1 MILNMESLSGVGVV
15 DKTAAILNALG
26 NGPLDL
32 AGLQTATDLP
42 RATAHRLTVALEAH
56 QLVRR
61 DAAGR
66 FCLGFELIRLGHA
79 AADSFPLAELA
90 MPILLKLRDRTGEAT
105 QLYVREGDA
114 RRCVAS
120 VQSSHGLR
128 WIVPVGA
135 LLPLDVGS
143 AGHVLAASGKR
154 LAQSVEEREPGV
166 ASVSA
171 AVLDSAGKVVAALSV
186 SGPVER
192 LTRSPSRR
200 FGAHAKAAATEV
212 TAALARS

>member
-1 MILNMESLSGVGVV
+1 MESLSGVGVV
-15 DKTAAILNALG
+15 DKAAAILSALG
-26 NGPLDL
+26 DGPLDL
-32 AGLQTATDLP
+32 ADLQAATDLP

-61 DAAGR
+61 DSAGR
-66 FCLGFELIRLGHA
+66 FCLGFELIRLGRV
-79 AADSFPLAELA
+79 AADAFPLADIA
-90 MPILLKLRDRTGEAT
+90 TPILIALRDRTGEAT

-114 RRCVAS
+114 RRCVVS

-143 AGHVLAASGKR
+143 AGHVLADNGPR
-154 LAQSVEEREPGV
+154 HAQSVEERERGV

-171 AVLDSAGKVVAALSV
+171 AVVDSSGVVVAAISL

-192 LTRSPSRR
+192 LTRTPTRR
-200 FGAHAKAAATEV
+200 FGTAVRAAAQEV
-212 TAALARS
+212 AAVLP

>member
-1 MILNMESLSGVGVV
+1 VESLSGVGVV
-15 DKTAAILNALG
+15 DKTAAILNALADG
-26 NGPLDL
+26 ALDL
-32 AGLQTATDLP
+32 AQLQTATDLP
-42 RATAHRLTVALEAH
+42 RATAHRLTVALEMH

-61 DAAGR
+61 DAQGR

-79 AADSFPLAELA
+79 AADSFPLTELA
-90 MPILLKLRDRTGEAT
+90 TPILIKLRDRTGEAT
-105 QLYVREGDA
+105 QLYVREGDS

-120 VQSSHGLR
+120 VQSTHGLR

-135 LLPLDVGS
+135 LLPLSVGS
-143 AGHVLAASGKR
+143 AGHVLADGGR
-154 LAQSVEEREPGV
+154 RVAQSVEEREPGV

-171 AVLDSAGKVVAALSV
+171 AVTDRAGKVIAAISI

-200 FGAHAKAAATEV
+200 FGADAKAAATEV
-212 TAALARS
+212 TAALAGGIS

>member
-1 MILNMESLSGVGVV
+1 MESLSGVGVI
-15 DKTAAILNALG
+15 DKAAAILSALAD
-26 NGPLDL
+26 NPLDL
-32 AGLQTATDLP
+32 AELQEVTDLP

-61 DAAGR
+61 DAQGR
-66 FCLGFELIRLGHA
+66 FCLGFELIRLGRA
-79 AADSFPLAELA
+79 AADEFPLAEIA
-90 MPILLKLRDRTGEAT
+90 MPILVALRDRTGEAT

-143 AGHVLAASGKR
+143 AGHVLADGGPLRAE
-154 LAQSVEEREPGV
+154 SVEERERGV

-171 AVLDSAGKVVAALSV
+171 AVLDHAGAVIAAISL

-192 LTRSPSRR
+192 LTRNPNRR
-200 FGAHAKAAATEV
+200 FGTAVRAAATEV
-212 TAALARS
+212 AASLP

>member
-1 MILNMESLSGVGVV
+1 MESLSGVGVI
-15 DKTAAILNALG
+15 DKAATILSALG
-26 NGPLDL
+26 AGPLDL
-32 AGLQTATDLP
+32 AELQAATDLP

-61 DAAGR
+61 DAVGR
-66 FCLGFELIRLGHA
+66 FCLGFELIRLGRVA
-79 AADSFPLAELA
+79 AEAFPLAETA
-90 MPILLKLRDRTGEAT
+90 MPSLIELRDLTGEAT

-135 LLPLDVGS
+135 LLPLKVGS
-143 AGHVLAASGKR
+143 AGHVLADDGPR
-154 LAQSVEEREPGV
+154 HAQSVEERERGV

-171 AVLDSAGKVVAALSV
+171 AVLDRRGAVVAAISL

-192 LTRSPSRR
+192 LTRTPSRR
-200 FGAHAKAAATEV
+200 FGTAVRAAAAEV
-212 TAALARS
+212 SAALPY

>member
-1 MILNMESLSGVGVV
+1 MESLSGVGVI
-15 DKTAAILNALG
+15 DKAAAILSALG

-32 AGLQTATDLP
+32 AELQTAIELP
-42 RATAHRLTVALEAH
+42 RATAHRLTVALEVH

-61 DAAGR
+61 DSAGR
-66 FCLGFELIRLGHA
+66 FCLGFELIRLGRA
-79 AADSFPLAELA
+79 AAEAFPLAETA
-90 MPILLKLRDRTGEAT
+90 MPILVALRDRTGEAT

-114 RRCVAS
+114 RRCIAS

-143 AGHVLAASGKR
+143 AGHVLADDGPR
-154 LAQSVEEREPGV
+154 HAQSVEERERGV

-171 AVLDSAGKVVAALSV
+171 AVVDGDGKVVAAISL

-192 LTRSPSRR
+192 LTRTPTRR
-200 FGAHAKAAATEV
+200 FGTAVRAAAAEV
-212 TAALARS
+212 AAVLP

>member
-1 MILNMESLSGVGVV
+1 MESLSGVGVI
-15 DKTAAILNALG
+15 DKATAILNALAE
-26 NGPLDL
+26 GPLDL
-32 AGLQTATDLP
+32 AELQDATDLP

-61 DAAGR
+61 DTAGR

-79 AADSFPLAELA
+79 AAEAFPVAELA
-90 MPILLKLRDRTGEAT
+90 TPILVRLRDRTGEAT

-135 LLPLDVGS
+135 LLPLSVGS
-143 AGHVLAASGKR
+143 AGHVLADGGPR
-154 LAQSVEEREPGV
+154 QAQSVEEREPGV

-171 AVLDSAGKVVAALSV
+171 AVTDRAGQVIAALSV

-192 LTRSPSRR
+192 ISRSPSRR
-200 FGAHAKAAATEV
+200 FGADARAAAAEL
-212 TAALARS
+212 TAALAR

>member
-1 MILNMESLSGVGVV
+1 MESLSGVGVV
-15 DKTAAILNALG
+15 DKTAAILRALG
-26 NGPLDL
+26 DGPLDL
-32 AGLQTATDLP
+32 AELQAATDLP

-61 DAAGR
+61 DTAGR

-79 AADSFPLAELA
+79 AADAFPLAELA
-90 MPILLKLRDRTGEAT
+90 SPILIKLRDRTGEAT

-135 LLPLDVGS
+135 LLPLNVGS
-143 AGHVLAASGKR
+143 AGHVLADGGPLR
-154 LAQSVEEREPGV
+154 AQSVEEREPGV

-171 AVLDSAGKVVAALSV
+171 AVLDKTGAVVAAISV

-200 FGAHAKAAATEV
+200 FGADASTAATEV
-212 TAALARS
+212 TAALSR

>member
-1 MILNMESLSGVGVV
+1 MDSLSGVGVV

-26 NGPLDL
+26 DGPLDL
-32 AGLQTATDLP
+32 ADLQAATDLP

-61 DAAGR
+61 DSAGR

-79 AADSFPLAELA
+79 AADAFPLAELA
-90 MPILLKLRDRTGEAT
+90 TPILIKLRDRTGEAT

-114 RRCVAS
+114 RRCIAS

-135 LLPLDVGS
+135 LLPLRVGS
-143 AGHVLAASGKR
+143 AGHVLSDGGPAR
-154 LAQSVEEREPGV
+154 AQSVEEREPGV

-171 AVLDSAGKVVAALSV
+171 AVLDKSGNVVAAVSL

-192 LTRSPSRR
+192 LTRTPTRR
-200 FGAHAKAAATEV
+200 FGTAVRAAAAEV
-212 TAALARS
+212 AGALP

>member
-1 MILNMESLSGVGVV
+1 MESVSGVGVV
-15 DKTAAILNALG
+15 DKTAAILNVLG

-42 RATAHRLTVALEAH
+42 RATAHRLTLALEAH

-66 FCLGFELIRLGHA
+66 FCLGFELIRLGQA

-90 MPILLKLRDRTGEAT
+90 MPILLRLRDRTGEAT

-143 AGHVLAASGKR
+143 AGHVLADGGPQV
-154 LAQSVEEREPGV
+154 AQSVEEREPGV

-171 AVLDSAGKVVAALSV
+171 AVVDRTGHVIAAISV

-200 FGAHAKAAATEV
+200 FGANAKAAATEV
-212 TAALARS
+212 TAALAGGVW

>member
-1 MILNMESLSGVGVV
+1 MGSLSGVGVI
-15 DKTAAILNALG
+15 DKAAAILDALAA
-26 NGPLDL
+26 GPLDL
-32 AGLQTATDLP
+32 AALQDATDLP

-61 DAAGR
+61 DGAGR

-79 AADSFPLAELA
+79 AADSYPLAELA
-90 MPILLKLRDRTGEAT
+90 KPILIALRDRTGEAT

-120 VQSSHGLR
+120 IQSTHGLR

-135 LLPLDVGS
+135 LLPLNVGS
-143 AGHVLAASGKR
+143 AGHVLADKGPR

-171 AVLDSAGKVVAALSV
+171 AVTDKAGRVVAAISI

-192 LTRSPSRR
+192 LTRTPSRR
-200 FGAHAKAAATEV
+200 FGSEVRRAAAEV
-212 TAALARS
+212 AQLLS